1 MEEYIFTPD
10 NTSFCHLLLPLCLL
24 QDTASFVLLIHNSYL
39 TAIYFGC
46 PAGPFFADKSVRQ
59 LQVPVYFQLNINKE
73 RDSRSLTPYTHLLST
88 FTTLPRIFELFFF
101 FLLLSFYATGFLIF
115 LSVSM
120 CYYILIQRHLFS
132 YMGLKNTFLSY
143 IWYRYPARFRRQDV
157 AEKPMFKFRMLPVI
171 REHCNGENREHN
183 GFP

>member
-24 QDTASFVLLIHNSYL
+24 QDTASLVLLIHNNYL
-39 TAIYFGC
+39 IAIYIGC
-46 PAGPFFADKSVRQ
+46 SAGPFCTDKSARQ

-73 RDSRSLTPYTHLLST
+73 RVSRSLTPYTHLFFT
-88 FTTLPRIFELFFF
+88 FTTVPRIFELFFF
-101 FLLLSFYATGFLIF
+101 SLLDFFATGFLIF

-132 YMGLKNTFLSY
+132 YMGLKNACPSY

-157 AEKPMFKFRMLPVI
+157 AEKLMFKFHMLSVI
-171 REHCNGENREHN
+171 REHRNGENREHN